1 MQDLIDK
8 KLKKDWL
15 LFFDIQRD
23 VLSYRYK
30 SLLLHILDCF
40 TSLAMTSF
48 TDTASLLLAILL
60 SSLNKKMLVRIGMKS
75 LNKKAQKS
83 HQKFAK

>member
-1 MQDLIDK
+1 MQYFFLK
-8 KLKKDWL
+8 KLKKHSL
-15 LFFDIQRD
+15 LFFNIQRD

-40 TSLAMTSF
+40 TSFAMTSF
-48 TDTASLLLAILL
+48 TDIASLLPAILL
-60 SSLNKKMLVRIGMKS
+60 SSLNKKILVILGVKP
-75 LNKKAQKS
+75 LNEKTQKS